1 MVHEKTY
8 LKFLFLFFFKK
19 NDRAKIIWIYK
30 YILIIS
36 KRILWSI
43 NDL

>member
-8 LKFLFLFFFKK
+8 LKFLFLFFFFLN

-30 YILIIS
+30 YILINCIQEDFA
-36 KRILWSI
+36 I
-43 NDL
+43 N